1 LTKKEFKEF
10 WESKS
15 LGEIKGVY
23 LERLRVCNNAK
34 ELIKLEAEN
43 IINLNPDAK
52 NYVSRLKDSTDSIKH
67 YTKSVEEDIK
77 MLEQLKPILDKKEV
91 EGLDQAEY
99 EKYMENNKDNI
110 LPLIQKVKKMET
122 IALTT
127 WKDKEGNLIPEKDII
142 YTHDFMLKELIFMI
156 KGNIGNVE
164 VISRLEYNSNRGF
177 DGTIRGEKG
186 NININTI
193 IAGGYNVQKLHYR
206 TLIYKY

>member
-1 LTKKEFKEF
+1 MTKKEFKEF

>member
-1 LTKKEFKEF
+1 MTKKEFKEF

-23 LERLRVCNNAK
+23 LERLRVCDNGK
-34 ELIKLEAEN
+34 YLIKLEAEKIVSLDVN
-43 IINLNPDAK
+43 GK
-52 NYVSRLKDSTDSIKH
+52 NYISRLKDSADTIKR

-77 MLEQLKPILDKKEV
+77 ILEQLKPILDKKEAV
-91 EGLDQAEY
+91 GLSQAEY
-99 EKYMENNKDNI
+99 EKYMADNKNNI
-110 LPLIQKVKKMET
+110 LPLIQKVKEMES

-156 KGNIGNVE
+156 KGNVGNVE
-164 VISRLEYNSNRGF
+164 DIVRLEYNSNRGF

-186 NININTI
+186 TVNINTI